1 MSLFI
6 FYVRMKWLICA
17 FKGRSFVFY
26 GKSFLKKQK
35 QRERP
40 KAQGFLRGIL
50 RRDHEKELLRREREM
65 AVSRR
70 MSTRPRRGRRYFRPG
85 RLLSQDFLNPD
96 RNFVSVRVHLNP
108 EDCLKSRMPVV
119 AEDCPELPQHFSEP
133 GNFFKSLCLII
144 HGRTETSTSDDFF
157 NYLTNRSILQVCVFL
172 LSS

>member
-1 MSLFI
+1 
-6 FYVRMKWLICA
+6 
-17 FKGRSFVFY
+17 
-26 GKSFLKKQK
+26 
-35 QRERP
+35 
-40 KAQGFLRGIL
+40 
-50 RRDHEKELLRREREM
+50 M